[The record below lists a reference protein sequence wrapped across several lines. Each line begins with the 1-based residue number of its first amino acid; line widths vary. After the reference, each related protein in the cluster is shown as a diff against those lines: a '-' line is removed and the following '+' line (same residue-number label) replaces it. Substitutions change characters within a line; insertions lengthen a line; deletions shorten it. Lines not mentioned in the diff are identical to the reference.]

1 MDVYKGG
8 FVMSLSF
15 VKKVS
20 ARLVVSR
27 EYIV

>member
-15 VKKVS
+15 VKKAS
-20 ARLVVSR
+20 AGLVVSR